1 MALND
6 VLEKIKRIDQLIRMQ
21 ATGNPDQFAQ
31 KLGIAKSTLYSYINM
46 MKQYDA
52 PIKYNDERKTF
63 IYTYNGILK
72 IGFIGEEITED
83 ELKNIKGGVRCEN
96 YLSFILSSMTS
107 N

>member
-6 VLEKIKRIDQLIRMQ
+6 LFEKIKRIDQLIRIE
-21 ATGNPDQFAQ
+21 ATGNPDQLTQ
-31 KLGIAKSTLYSYINM
+31 KLGVAKSTLYSYINI

-63 IYTYNGILK
+63 VFTSNGILK
-72 IGFIGEEITED
+72 IGFIAEEITED
-83 ELKNIKGGVRCEN
+83 ELNSIKGGVHSKIF
-96 YLSFILSSMTS
+96 LSFFISSMTS

>member
-6 VLEKIKRIDQLIRMQ
+6 LFEKIKRIDQLIRME

-31 KLGIAKSTLYSYINM
+31 KLGIAKSTLYSYINI

-63 IYTYNGILK
+63 VYTSNGILK
-72 IGFIGEEITED
+72 IGFMNEEITED
-83 ELKNIKGGVRCEN
+83 ELKNIKDGARSEKF
-96 YLSFILSSMTS
+96 LTFFISSMTS